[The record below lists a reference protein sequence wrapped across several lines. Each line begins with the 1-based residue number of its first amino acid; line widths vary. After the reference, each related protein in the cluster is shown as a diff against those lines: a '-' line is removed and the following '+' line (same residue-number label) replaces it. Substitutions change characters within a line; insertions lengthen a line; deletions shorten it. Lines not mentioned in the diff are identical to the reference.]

1 MIFKKPAP
9 PRPPGHKCRFC
20 RSLDTIA
27 VTIGEFTVHACRPH
41 IDDALDLYNEVLN
54 PTRQRLVADMKE
66 VVDRG

>member
-1 MIFKKPAP
+1 M
-9 PRPPGHKCRFC
+9 
-20 RSLDTIA
+20 DTIV

-54 PTRQRLVADMKE
+54 PTRQRLIADMKE